1 MMMQSDTG
9 HEAQSSDGME
19 CPDLALPRACQL
31 QLQLHRHPLIH
42 LPRPIATSTLRN
54 HAMEPILFAA
64 VLMLFVTKFTALTA
78 VTVYFINS

>member
-1 MMMQSDTG
+1 
-9 HEAQSSDGME
+9 ME

-31 QLQLHRHPLIH
+31 QLQLHQHPLIH
-42 LPRPIATSTLRN
+42 LLRPIATSTLRN